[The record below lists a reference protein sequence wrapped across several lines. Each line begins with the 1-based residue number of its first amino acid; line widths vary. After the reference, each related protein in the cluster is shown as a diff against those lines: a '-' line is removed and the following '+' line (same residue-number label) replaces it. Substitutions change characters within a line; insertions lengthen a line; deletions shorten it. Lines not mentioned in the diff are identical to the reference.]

1 MSLPVF
7 FRKRERELELDTLM
21 ALVTK
26 ITNLLGK
33 NYIARVRSLQVPF
46 RPQVVSTCLSPKK
59 DVDQRIKQAEEI
71 KAKLQ
76 QQKEE
81 LFEPSSTRLKS
92 WAKEQFAYIQEMIST
107 TIGLKGQLGA
117 VREDIQQIHE
127 KLAKRHMCFMHE
139 THFTNVPLNKQ
150 MYKVIESQT
159 F

>member
-1 MSLPVF
+1 M
-7 FRKRERELELDTLM
+7 
-21 ALVTK
+21 
-26 ITNLLGK
+26 
-33 NYIARVRSLQVPF
+33 QVPF

-59 DVDQRIKQAEEI
+59 DVEQRIKQAEEI

-81 LFEPSSTRLKS
+81 LFEPSSTRLK
-92 WAKEQFAYIQEMIST
+92 EQFAYIQEMTST

-139 THFTNVPLNKQ
+139 TYFTNVPPNKQ